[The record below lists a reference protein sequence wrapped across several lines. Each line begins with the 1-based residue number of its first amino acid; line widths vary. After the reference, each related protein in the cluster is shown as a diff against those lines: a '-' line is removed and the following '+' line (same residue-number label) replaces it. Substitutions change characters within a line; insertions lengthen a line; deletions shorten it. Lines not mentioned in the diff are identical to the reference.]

1 MRRRFAALAA
11 AALLLFA
18 APAGSARVQAAHV
31 TAAEDFTQIPETP
44 IFMSS
49 GVSAEEAY
57 GMTLRYLMV
66 PENVRERLSA
76 DGVKIYLIAYE
87 DEVLRSPRLSA
98 HGDAG
103 LGVAGL
109 TTHPVY
115 QRYVFSSTG
124 QFAYA
129 ERVQNG
135 MIEIQTDVRDA
146 VKIDPLRLQHEI
158 GHYVDTA
165 AGAAEGSCFAISS
178 GGVWQDY
185 YRRFGPQLLA
195 QSAYAAAPALYNA
208 QECWADAFRLAWSD
222 PAALQAISPE
232 LLAYVVSETLLLP
245 AAEPPQPQ
253 QGR

>member
-1 MRRRFAALAA
+1 MRRRIAALAA
-11 AALLLFA
+11 AALFLFA
-18 APAGSARVQAAHV
+18 SPVGSERVQAAHV
-31 TAAEDFTQIPETP
+31 TAEADFAQIPETP

-57 GMTLRYLMV
+57 GMTLCYLMV
-66 PENVRERLSA
+66 PENVRARLAA
-76 DGVKIYLIAYE
+76 DGVKIYLIAYG
-87 DEVLRSPRLSA
+87 DEVLRSSRLSA
-98 HGDAG
+98 HGGAG

-124 QFAYA
+124 QLAYA
-129 ERVQNG
+129 ERVKNG

-146 VKIDPLRLQHEI
+146 VKIDPFRLQHEI

-165 AGAAEGSCFAISS
+165 AGAAEGSYFAISS
-178 GGVWQDY
+178 GEVWQVY
-185 YRRFGPQLLA
+185 YRRFGQQLLA
-195 QSAYAAAPALYNA
+195 KSAYAAAPTLYNA

-232 LLAYVVSETLLLP
+232 LLAYVASETLILP
-245 AAEPPQPQ
+245 AAEPQ